1 MQQGVDSKP
10 GVPSQA
16 EATQATGHEQEAM
29 QQGVDSKPG
38 VPMQAE
44 ATQGTGYE
52 QEAVQQAVDSS
63 EPGVP
68 MQAEATQETGDLQE
82 AVQQAVDS
90 SEPRVPP
97 QAEAT
102 QGTGEQEAVQQAVD
116 SSEPAGVPMQAEAT
130 QRTGDQEAVQQAVDS
145 SEPAGV
151 PMEAEA
157 TQGTGD
163 QEAVQQAKDS
173 SEPAGVQLACRS
185 KTQERTEAVFKA
197 LEKPNSFDM
206 KDPSFEASLKM
217 KDGES
222 MDDWMARVAHNVFM
236 KFHRTTMAHGL
247 EIAMPGGSSS
257 AASGSSSAGILR
269 RPSSMALPVAL
280 GDQEAGSAL
289 ASLPEAM
296 DKKKKN
302 ALTNQ
307 SKTKIALASTKLDEA
322 KDLQDEIAENQDM
335 SQPIRDGFLTDLKNH
350 GESLKQARDKLQ
362 AEVDKGSGD
371 RLQELLDDVTQKI
384 TNYVQSTNGMKK
396 MSVAQQRPDVTARP
410 KSAGALGVTGS
421 RAKLQLPATRGMRRP
436 CSATTLLL
444 REPVRYYLR
453 RGSGSG
459 VNKWYLHHQGGGW
472 CESLDDCVAR
482 SKTDLGSSS
491 KYPAT
496 ASMTDGYFSTDA
508 AVNPLMYNW
517 NHVLLMYCDGASFSG
532 NNATVAV
539 HKGTKLH
546 FRGQRIREAI
556 EQDLLQN
563 QGLGN
568 ASDLIVSGCSAGGLA
583 TFLHTDQWCESL
595 HAVRPLAK
603 CVGMPD
609 SGFFLNYQDPE
620 VRCSPDSSAPGLL
633 TETINGNY
641 HCGLWWTFHIQ
652 NASSGINQRCLAQ
665 HANEEW
671 RCMFAEYAAEFMH
684 SPVFALQSMYDSW
697 QTAHVQGTG
706 GAAKTQVLGKNITE
720 RLLKSLLAKN
730 PRSGA
735 FLDSCWHH
743 CGSWNSI
750 RIDGDLVSVAEMVPW
765 PRKGWEQALVEPE
778 QNLPMRGVL
787 PARRSYALCRLR
799 MTHLQGLV
807 RQAGSVFKRSV
818 DPGPPRAGATRRKP
832 IKPSMLRV
840 FYERGD
846 LPVQIFHGSIGRLLW
861 KVDVEKLDYH
871 HYLPIFFDGLR
882 EKEDPFRFMAVTG
895 AYDMLEKG
903 GDRILPVV
911 PQLVI
916 PLKSALNTRDT
927 QIMCTTMKLMQKL
940 VLSGDMIGEAL
951 VPYYRQLLPVF
962 SLFKGKNIPTK
973 DMGDYM
979 DYSQR
984 KNLNLGDLITETLQI
999 LEEHG
1004 GEDAFINIKY
1014 MVPTYESAVLCGA

>member
-1 MQQGVDSKP
+1 VAWSVGPPPFSVLPAMGASRLDGVLWILGLLWAFRVSAE
-10 GVPSQA
+10 SQ
-16 EATQATGHEQEAM
+16 EKHEM
-29 QQGVDSKPG
+29 
-38 VPMQAE
+38 
-44 ATQGTGYE
+44 
-52 QEAVQQAVDSS
+52 
-63 EPGVP
+63 
-68 MQAEATQETGDLQE
+68 
-82 AVQQAVDS
+82 
-90 SEPRVPP
+90 
-97 QAEAT
+97 
-102 QGTGEQEAVQQAVD
+102 
-116 SSEPAGVPMQAEAT
+116 
-130 QRTGDQEAVQQAVDS
+130 
-145 SEPAGV
+145 
-151 PMEAEA
+151 
-157 TQGTGD
+157 
-163 QEAVQQAKDS
+163 
-173 SEPAGVQLACRS
+173 
-185 KTQERTEAVFKA
+185 TEA
-197 LEKPNSFDM
+197 
-206 KDPSFEASLKM
+206 
-217 KDGES
+217 
-222 MDDWMARVAHNVFM
+222 
-236 KFHRTTMAHGL
+236 
-247 EIAMPGGSSS
+247 
-257 AASGSSSAGILR
+257 
-269 RPSSMALPVAL
+269 
-280 GDQEAGSAL
+280 
-289 ASLPEAM
+289 
-296 DKKKKN
+296 
-302 ALTNQ
+302 
-307 SKTKIALASTKLDEA
+307 
-322 KDLQDEIAENQDM
+322 AE
-335 SQPIRDGFLTDLKNH
+335 R
-350 GESLKQARDKLQ
+350 
-362 AEVDKGSGD
+362 
-371 RLQELLDDVTQKI
+371 
-384 TNYVQSTNGMKK
+384 
-396 MSVAQQRPDVTARP
+396 
-410 KSAGALGVTGS
+410 AGAVCLDGT
-421 RAKLQLPATRGMRRP
+421 P
-436 CSATTLLL
+436 
-444 REPVRYYLR
+444 PVYYLR

-750 RIDGDLVSVAEMVPW
+750 RIDGDLVSVA
-765 PRKGWEQALVEPE
+765 VEKW
-778 QNLPMRGVL
+778 
-787 PARRSYALCRLR
+787 Y
-799 MTHLQGLV
+799 HGL
-807 RQAGSVFKRSV
+807 G
-818 DPGPPRAGATRRKP
+818 RAGNKRLWNQNRTFPCEECCQPDEAT
-832 IKPSMLRV
+832 L
-840 FYERGD
+840 F
-846 LPVQIFHGSIGRLLW
+846 
-861 KVDVEKLDYH
+861 
-871 HYLPIFFDGLR
+871 
-882 EKEDPFRFMAVTG
+882 
-895 AYDMLEKG
+895 
-903 GDRILPVV
+903 VV
-911 PQLVI
+911 
-916 PLKSALNTRDT
+916 
-927 QIMCTTMKLMQKL
+927 
-940 VLSGDMIGEAL
+940 
-951 VPYYRQLLPVF
+951 
-962 SLFKGKNIPTK
+962 
-973 DMGDYM
+973 
-979 DYSQR
+979 
-984 KNLNLGDLITETLQI
+984 
-999 LEEHG
+999 
-1004 GEDAFINIKY
+1004 
-1014 MVPTYESAVLCGA
+1014 